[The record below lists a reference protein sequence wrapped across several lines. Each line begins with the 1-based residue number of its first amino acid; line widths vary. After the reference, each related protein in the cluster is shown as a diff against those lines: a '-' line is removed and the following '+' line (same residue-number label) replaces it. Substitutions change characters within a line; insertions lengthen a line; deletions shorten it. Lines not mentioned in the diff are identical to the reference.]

1 MIVSSPTTPSAA
13 AARMAAAAQTAAIAR
28 GFAFHVASALLLRAP
43 GARAV
48 LPTLRDRDDR
58 TMQLRPQ
65 GENIPP
71 APDAGIAAWV
81 RLARRTSPVTLPAR
95 SRKSPRRKSSEAE
108 NG

>member
-1 MIVSSPTTPSAA
+1 
-13 AARMAAAAQTAAIAR
+13 
-28 GFAFHVASALLLRAP
+28 
-43 GARAV
+43 
-48 LPTLRDRDDR
+48 
-58 TMQLRPQ
+58 MQLRPQ